1 MNAAQLART
10 DSNDFNEAT
19 SMQGIPRAAAQRAT
33 RTAIRLAALAASGLT
48 VLCAHAAPEAAPD
61 VAAIRAAVDAAV
73 RPMMAKNDIPG
84 MAVGVTVGGKSYVF
98 NYGVASKQSGKPVDD
113 RTLFE
118 VGSVSKTFNA
128 TFGAKALVEGKLKLS
143 DHPSRHLPALKGHP
157 IDHATL
163 LNLVTYTAGGLT
175 LQVPDAVTDEA
186 SLMRYLQQWKPEFA
200 PGEKR
205 RYSNPSIG
213 LFGRAAAAAMG
224 RDYADAVESDL
235 LPQLGLRETYLR
247 VPASAMADYATGYDK
262 DDRQAGAPDVA
273 VRVTPGA
280 FDAESY
286 GIKTTA
292 ADLVRFMQVNI
303 DPGAL
308 EATTRQAVE
317 ATHIGH
323 FQVDGMTQAL
333 GWEQYPWPVPLAQLQ
348 AGNTLGNATSK
359 VVPLD
364 RTPAGPR
371 LFNKTGSTRGFGA
384 YVVFVPTQ
392 RIGVVLLGN
401 RRWPIP
407 ERVDAAY
414 AILGR
419 LQAANAR

>member
-1 MNAAQLART
+1 MH
-10 DSNDFNEAT
+10 
-19 SMQGIPRAAAQRAT
+19 GISRA
-33 RTAIRLAALAASGLT
+33 AALAASALT
-48 VLCAHAAPEAAPD
+48 LLSAQAAPD
-61 VAAIRAAVDAAV
+61 QAPDAASIRAAVDAAV

-84 MAVGVTVGGKSYVF
+84 MAVGVTVGGRSFVF
-98 NYGVASKQSGKPVDD
+98 NYGVASKASGKPVDD

-128 TFGAKALVEGKLKLS
+128 TLGAKALVEGKLQLS
-143 DHPSRHLPALKGHP
+143 DHPGRHLPALKGHP
-157 IDHATL
+157 IDRATL

-186 SLMRYLQQWKPEFA
+186 SLMRYLQQWKPDFA

-235 LPQLGLRETYLR
+235 LPKLGLRETWLR
-247 VPASAMADYATGYDK
+247 VPAAAMPDYATGYDK
-262 DDRQAGAPDVA
+262 EERRGGTQGEAQDMA
-273 VRVTPGA
+273 VRVSPGA
-280 FDAESY
+280 FDSESY

-292 ADLVRFMQVNI
+292 VDLVRFLQVNI
-303 DPGAL
+303 DPGRL
-308 EATTRQAVE
+308 DATTRQAVE

-323 FQVDGMTQAL
+323 FQVDGMTQGL
-333 GWEQYPWPVPLAQLQ
+333 GWEQYPWPVALDQLQ
-348 AGNTLGNATSK
+348 AGNALGRVTTAVK
-359 VVPLD
+359 PLAH
-364 RTPAGPR
+364 TPAGPR
-371 LFNKTGSTRGFGA
+371 LFNKTGSTRGFGT

-401 RRWPIP
+401 RSWPIP

-414 AILGR
+414 AILEK
-419 LQAANAR
+419 LQASSAL

>member
-1 MNAAQLART
+1 MH
-10 DSNDFNEAT
+10 
-19 SMQGIPRAAAQRAT
+19 GISRAAARLAT
-33 RTAIRLAALAASGLT
+33 RLATRLTARLTALAAAGLT
-48 VLCAHAAPEAAPD
+48 VLSAQAAPHQAPD
-61 VAAIRAAVDAAV
+61 AAALRAAVDAAI
-73 RPMMAKNDIPG
+73 RPLMAKNDIPG
-84 MAVGVTVGGKSYVF
+84 MAVGVTVGGKSFVF
-98 NYGVASKQSGKPVDD
+98 NYGVASRQSGQPVDD

-128 TFGAKALVEGKLKLS
+128 TFGAQVMVDGKLQLS

-157 IDHATL
+157 IDRATL

-186 SLMRYLQQWKPEFA
+186 SLMRYLQQWKPDFA
-200 PGEKR
+200 PGAKR

-213 LFGRAAAAAMG
+213 LFGRAAAAAIG

-235 LPQLGLRETYLR
+235 LPKLGLRETYLR
-247 VPASAMADYATGYDK
+247 VPTTAMTRYATGYDK
-262 DDRQAGAPDVA
+262 VDHQGTAQDMA
-273 VRVTPGA
+273 VRVSPGA
-280 FDAESY
+280 FDSESY

-303 DPGAL
+303 DPSGL
-308 EATTRQAVE
+308 DATTRQAVE

-323 FQVDGMTQAL
+323 FQVDGMTQGL

-348 AGNTLGNATSK
+348 AGNALGRVTTAVK
-359 VVPLD
+359 PLD
-364 RTPAGPR
+364 HTPAGPR

-401 RRWPIP
+401 RSWPIP

-414 AILGR
+414 AILGK
-419 LQAANAR
+419 LQAGSAR

>member
-1 MNAAQLART
+1 MHRFPHVVA
-10 DSNDFNEAT
+10 
-19 SMQGIPRAAAQRAT
+19 RAAAI
-33 RTAIRLAALAASGLT
+33 TASVFAVFGAQAASDQ
-48 VLCAHAAPEAAPD
+48 APD
-61 VAAIRAAVDAAV
+61 AAAIRAAVDAAV

-84 MAVGVTVGGKSYVF
+84 LAVGVTVGGRSFVF

-113 RTLFE
+113 KTLFE

-128 TFGAKALVEGKLKLS
+128 TLGAKALVEGKLKLS

-157 IDHATL
+157 IDQATL

-175 LQVPDAVTDEA
+175 QQVPDAVTDEA
-186 SLMRYLQQWKPEFA
+186 SLQRYLQQWEPEFA

-213 LFGRAAAAAMG
+213 LFGRAAAAALG
-224 RDYADAVESDL
+224 RDYADAIESDL
-235 LPQLGLRETYLR
+235 LPKLDLRETWIR
-247 VPASAMADYATGYDK
+247 VPTAAMADYAWGYDQEK
-262 DDRQAGAPDVA
+262 GQAKGQDKV
-273 VRVTPGA
+273 VRVTPGG

-303 DPGAL
+303 DPSGL
-308 EATTRQAVE
+308 DATTRQAVE

-323 FQVDGMTQAL
+323 FQVDGMTQGL
-333 GWEQYPWPVPLAQLQ
+333 GWEQYPWPVALDQLQ
-348 AGNTLGNATSK
+348 AGNALGRVTTAVK
-359 VVPLD
+359 PLD

-371 LFNKTGSTRGFGA
+371 LFNKTGSTRGFGT

-401 RRWPIP
+401 RSWPIP

-414 AILGR
+414 AILEK
-419 LQAANAR
+419 LQAGNIR

>member
-1 MNAAQLART
+1 
-10 DSNDFNEAT
+10 
-19 SMQGIPRAAAQRAT
+19 MQGIPRATAQRTT
-33 RTAIRLAALAASGLT
+33 RTAAHTAARTATRLAALAACGLT
-48 VLCAHAAPEAAPD
+48 LLCAQSAQAAPD
-61 VAAIRAAVDAAV
+61 AAPDAAAIRAAVDAAI
-73 RPMMAKNDIPG
+73 RPLMAKNDIPG
-84 MAVGVTVGGKSYVF
+84 MAVGVTVGGKSFVF

-128 TFGAKALVEGKLKLS
+128 TLGAKALVEGKLKLS
-143 DHPSRHLPALKGHP
+143 DHPSRHIPALKGHP
-157 IDHATL
+157 IDRATL

-186 SLMRYLQQWKPEFA
+186 SLMRYLQQWKPDFA

-213 LFGRAAAAAMG
+213 LFGRTAAAAMG
-224 RDYADAVESDL
+224 RDYTEAVESDL

-262 DDRQAGAPDVA
+262 DDRQPGAPDMA
-273 VRVTPGA
+273 VRVSPGA
-280 FDAESY
+280 FDSESY
-286 GIKTTA
+286 GIKATA

-303 DPGAL
+303 DPSGL
-308 EATTRQAVE
+308 DATTRQAVD

-323 FQVDGMTQAL
+323 FQIDGMTQGL

-348 AGNTLGNATSK
+348 AGNALGRVTTAVK
-359 VVPLD
+359 PLD
-364 RTPAGPR
+364 HTPAGAR

-401 RRWPIP
+401 RNWPIP

-414 AILGR
+414 AILEK
-419 LQAANAR
+419 LQAGSAR

>member
-1 MNAAQLART
+1 MHGN
-10 DSNDFNEAT
+10 S
-19 SMQGIPRAAAQRAT
+19 RAAARST
-33 RTAIRLAALAASGLT
+33 TRLAVLAAAGLA
-48 VLCAHAAPEAAPD
+48 LCSAQAAPEAMPD
-61 VAAIRAAVDAAV
+61 AAAIRGAVDAAV
-73 RPMMAKNDIPG
+73 RPMMAKHDIPG
-84 MAVGVTVGGKSYVF
+84 MAVGVTVGGKSFVF
-98 NYGVASKQSGKPVDD
+98 NYGVASKASGKPVDD

-128 TFGAKALVEGKLKLS
+128 TLGAKTLVEGKLRLS
-143 DHPSRHLPALKGHP
+143 DHPSRFLPALKGHP
-157 IDHATL
+157 IDRATL
-163 LNLVTYTAGGLT
+163 LNLVTYTAGGLS

-186 SLMRYLQQWKPEFA
+186 SLLRYLQQWKPDFA

-213 LFGRAAAAAMG
+213 LFGRAAAAATG

-235 LPQLGLRETYLR
+235 LPRLGLRDTYLR
-247 VPASAMADYATGYDK
+247 VPPAALPDYATGYDK
-262 DDRQAGAPDVA
+262 DEQQGAPDLA
-273 VRVTPGA
+273 VRVSPGA

-292 ADLVRFMQVNI
+292 ADLVRFMQLNI

-308 EATTRQAVE
+308 DATTRQAVE

-323 FQVDGMTQAL
+323 FQVDGMTQGL

-348 AGNTLGNATSK
+348 AGNALGRVTTAVK
-359 VVPLD
+359 PLD
-364 RTPAGPR
+364 HTPPGPR
-371 LFNKTGSTRGFGA
+371 LFNKTGSTRGFGT

-401 RRWPIP
+401 RSWPIP

-414 AILGR
+414 AILQR
-419 LQAANAR
+419 LQTIEAR

>member
-1 MNAAQLART
+1 MH
-10 DSNDFNEAT
+10 
-19 SMQGIPRAAAQRAT
+19 GIPRAAARL
-33 RTAIRLAALAASGLT
+33 TAQLTALAASGLALFSAQAT
-48 VLCAHAAPEAAPD
+48 TDPVRDPVHDA
-61 VAAIRAAVDAAV
+61 AAIHAAVDAAV
-73 RPMMAKNDIPG
+73 RPMMARNDIPG
-84 MAVGVTVGGKSYVF
+84 MAVGVTVGGRSYVF
-98 NYGVASKQSGKPVDD
+98 NYGVASKQSGQPVDD

-128 TFGAKALVEGKLKLS
+128 TLGAKALVAGKLQLS
-143 DHPSRHLPALKGHP
+143 DHPSRFLPALKGHP
-157 IDHATL
+157 IDRATL

-186 SLMRYLQQWKPEFA
+186 SMLRYLQQWKPDFA

-213 LFGRAAAAAMG
+213 LFGRAAAAALG
-224 RDYADAVESDL
+224 RDYADAVEADL

-247 VPASAMADYATGYDK
+247 VPTAAMADYATGYDK
-262 DDRQAGAPDVA
+262 VELQGAIQDMA
-273 VRVTPGA
+273 VRVSPGA

-303 DPGAL
+303 DPGGL
-308 EATTRQAVE
+308 DPTTRQAVE
-317 ATHIGH
+317 ATHVGH
-323 FQVDGMTQAL
+323 FQVDGMTQGL
-333 GWEQYPWPVPLAQLQ
+333 GWEQYPWPVSLAQLQ
-348 AGNTLGNATSK
+348 AGNALGRVTTAVK
-359 VVPLD
+359 PLD
-364 RTPAGPR
+364 HTPAGPR

-401 RRWPIP
+401 RSWPIP

-414 AILGR
+414 AILGK
-419 LQAANAR
+419 LQASTTR

>member
-1 MNAAQLART
+1 MH
-10 DSNDFNEAT
+10 
-19 SMQGIPRAAAQRAT
+19 GISRAAARSTT
-33 RTAIRLAALAASGLT
+33 RRAALAAAGLA
-48 VLCAHAAPEAAPD
+48 LCSAQAAPETTPD
-61 VAAIRAAVDAAV
+61 AAAIRGAVDAAV
-73 RPMMAKNDIPG
+73 RPMMAKHDIPG
-84 MAVGVTVGGKSYVF
+84 MAVGVTVGGKSFVF
-98 NYGVASKQSGKPVDD
+98 NYGVASKASGKPVDD

-128 TFGAKALVEGKLKLS
+128 TFGAKALVEGRLRLS
-143 DHPSRHLPALKGHP
+143 DHPSRFLPALKGHP
-157 IDHATL
+157 IDRATL

-186 SLMRYLQQWKPEFA
+186 SLLRYLQQWKPDFA

-213 LFGRAAAAAMG
+213 LFGRAAAAATG

-235 LPQLGLRETYLR
+235 LPRLGLRDTYLR
-247 VPASAMADYATGYDK
+247 VPSAALPDYATGYDK
-262 DDRQAGAPDVA
+262 DEQQSAPDMA
-273 VRVTPGA
+273 VRVSPGA

-292 ADLVRFMQVNI
+292 ADLVRFMQLNI
-303 DPGAL
+303 DPSGL
-308 EATTRQAVE
+308 DATTRQAVE

-323 FQVDGMTQAL
+323 FQVDGMTQGL
-333 GWEQYPWPVPLAQLQ
+333 GWEQYPWPVSLAQLQ
-348 AGNTLGNATSK
+348 AGNTLGNVTST

-364 RTPAGPR
+364 RTPKGSR
-371 LFNKTGSTRGFGA
+371 LFNKTGSTRGFGT
-384 YVVFVPTQ
+384 YVAFVPAQ

-414 AILGR
+414 AILQR
-419 LQAANAR
+419 LQTIEAR

>member
-1 MNAAQLART
+1 MH
-10 DSNDFNEAT
+10 
-19 SMQGIPRAAAQRAT
+19 GIPRATARLTAQLT
-33 RTAIRLAALAASGLT
+33 ALAASGLALFSAQAT
-48 VLCAHAAPEAAPD
+48 TDPVRDPVHDA
-61 VAAIRAAVDAAV
+61 AAIRAAVDAAV

-84 MAVGVTVGGKSYVF
+84 MAVGVTVGGRSFVF
-98 NYGVASKQSGKPVDD
+98 NYGVASKQSGQPVDD
-113 RTLFE
+113 KTLFE

-128 TFGAKALVEGKLKLS
+128 TLGAKALVAGKLQLS
-143 DHPSRHLPALKGHP
+143 DHPSRFLPALKGHP
-157 IDHATL
+157 IDRATL

-186 SLMRYLQQWKPEFA
+186 SMLRYLQQWKPDFA

-213 LFGRAAAAAMG
+213 LFGRAAAAALG
-224 RDYADAVESDL
+224 RDYADAVEADL
-235 LPQLGLRETYLR
+235 LPKLGLRETYLR
-247 VPASAMADYATGYDK
+247 VPTAAMANYATGYDK
-262 DDRQAGAPDVA
+262 VEHQGATQDMA
-273 VRVTPGA
+273 VRVSPGA

-303 DPGAL
+303 DPGGL
-308 EATTRQAVE
+308 DATTRQAVE
-317 ATHIGH
+317 ATHVGH
-323 FQVDGMTQAL
+323 FQVDGMTQGL
-333 GWEQYPWPVPLAQLQ
+333 GWEQYPWPVSLAQLQ
-348 AGNTLGNATSK
+348 AGNTLGRVTTAVK
-359 VVPLD
+359 PLD
-364 RTPAGPR
+364 HTPAGPR

-401 RRWPIP
+401 RSWPIP

-414 AILGR
+414 AILGK
-419 LQAANAR
+419 LQASTTR

>member
-1 MNAAQLART
+1 
-10 DSNDFNEAT
+10 
-19 SMQGIPRAAAQRAT
+19 MQGISRAAARST
-33 RTAIRLAALAASGLT
+33 TRLAALAAAGLA
-48 VLCAHAAPEAAPD
+48 LCAAQAAQAAPEQAPD
-61 VAAIRAAVDAAV
+61 AAAIRAAVDAAV

-84 MAVGVTVGGKSYVF
+84 MAVGVTVGGQSFVF

-113 RTLFE
+113 KTLFE

-128 TFGAKALVEGKLKLS
+128 TLGAKALVEGKLQLS
-143 DHPSRHLPALKGHP
+143 DHPSRFLPTLKGHP
-157 IDHATL
+157 IDRATL

-175 LQVPDAVTDEA
+175 LQVPDAVIDEA
-186 SLMRYLQQWKPEFA
+186 SLLRYLQQWKPDFA

-235 LPQLGLRETYLR
+235 LPKLGLRETYLR
-247 VPASAMADYATGYDK
+247 VPTMAVPDYATGYDK
-262 DDRQAGAPDVA
+262 VEHQGVVQDMA
-273 VRVTPGA
+273 VRVSPGA
-280 FDAESY
+280 FDSESY

-292 ADLVRFMQVNI
+292 ADLVRFMQLNI

-308 EATTRQAVE
+308 DARTRQAVE

-323 FQVDGMTQAL
+323 FQVDGMTQGL
-333 GWEQYPWPVPLAQLQ
+333 GWEQYPWPVSLTQLQ
-348 AGNTLGNATSK
+348 AGNALGRATTAVK
-359 VVPLD
+359 PLD
-364 RTPAGPR
+364 PTPPGPR

-401 RRWPIP
+401 RSWPIP

-414 AILGR
+414 AILGK
-419 LQAANAR
+419 LQANLTR

>member
-1 MNAAQLART
+1 MH
-10 DSNDFNEAT
+10 
-19 SMQGIPRAAAQRAT
+19 GISRAAAQRAT
-33 RTAIRLAALAASGLT
+33 RSALRLAVLTASGLT
-48 VLCAHAAPEAAPD
+48 LLPAQAAPD
-61 VAAIRAAVDAAV
+61 QAPDAAVVRAAVDAAV

-84 MAVGVTVGGKSYVF
+84 MAVGVTVGGKSFVF

-128 TFGAKALVEGKLKLS
+128 TLGAKALVEGKLRLS
-143 DHPSRHLPALKGHP
+143 DHPSRFLPALKGHP
-157 IDHATL
+157 IDRATL

-186 SLMRYLQQWKPEFA
+186 SLMRYLQQWKPDFA

-213 LFGRAAAAAMG
+213 LFGRTAAAAMG

-247 VPASAMADYATGYDK
+247 VPTAAMADYATGYDK
-262 DDRQAGAPDVA
+262 DERQGEAQDKA
-273 VRVTPGA
+273 VRVSPGA
-280 FDAESY
+280 FDSESY

-292 ADLVRFMQVNI
+292 ADLVRFLQVNI
-303 DPGAL
+303 DPTGL
-308 EATTRQAVE
+308 DGTTRQAVE

-323 FQVDGMTQAL
+323 FQVDGMTQGL
-333 GWEQYPWPVPLAQLQ
+333 GWEQYPWPVSLAQLQ
-348 AGNTLGNATSK
+348 AGNALGRVTTAVK
-359 VVPLD
+359 PLD
-364 RTPAGPR
+364 GTPPGPR
-371 LFNKTGSTRGFGA
+371 LFNKTGSTRGFGT

-401 RRWPIP
+401 RSWPIP

-414 AILGR
+414 AILGQ
-419 LQAANAR
+419 LQSLGAR